1 MWVSWTVLEGLS
13 SPPGDVAP
21 CSADQESEPLWHC
34 LVDQL
39 LSQSY
44 KSGKGIEANFAI
56 FILKTIMMID
66 YELHLCVKGVPREV
80 IRTLKFSSVCLTHYE
95 VVL

>member
-1 MWVSWTVLEGLS
+1 MCGKWPCSDLVLY
-13 SPPGDVAP
+13 
-21 CSADQESEPLWHC
+21 SADQESEPLWHC

-44 KSGKGIEANFAI
+44 KSEKGIKANFAI
-56 FILKTIMMID
+56 FILKTTMMID
-66 YELHLCVKGVPREV
+66 YESHLCVKGVPREV